1 MKQQI
6 TAKLKLNLSPE
17 QKSSMRAVSLAY
29 RDALNYASQ
38 RAFENGKIS
47 SSSKLQKLVY
57 HDLRLNFGLGAQ
69 MACNV
74 PRQVA
79 AGYKVQW
86 TKLKQNRLSREQG
99 YTKKRYKGLDNPL
112 KFSSRTCTLNYNRDY
127 SFKTEQKVSIITLS
141 GRIVVSYSGYN
152 KHLELILKG
161 GKIGAAKIYYNR
173 SNKTY
178 YLLVAISVN
187 LPDIKPEDIKQIR
200 GIDVG
205 RRFLSVDA
213 GLDNSC
219 KFYSGKEIR
228 HKANKYYQARKSLQ
242 RKGTRGA
249 KRRLIALS
257 GRERRF
263 IADINHQISKEIA
276 QPNRLIGLE
285 DLTHIR
291 ERTKSKVGKKASKKQ
306 KKANRNK
313 SKWSFAEL
321 HSFIDYKAILNG
333 SLAIKIPANYSSQC
347 CIKCGHVSRENRP
360 NKGLLFHCQC
370 CGYKLHA
377 DLIGARNMAL
387 RTLLVRQDWASKGC
401 LSATQDV
408 SDVEAKA
415 ENLQR
420 FLELRWSLD
429 ASPDASTAFSA
440 PPQPLGGSG

>member
-1 MKQQI
+1 MKQQL
-6 TAKLKLNLSPE
+6 TAKLKLNLSEE
-17 QKSSMRAVSLAY
+17 QKSSVRGICLAY
-29 RDALNYASQ
+29 RDALNYSSQ
-38 RAFENGKIS
+38 IAFENGKMS

-79 AGYKVQW
+79 VSYRVQW
-86 TKLKQNRLSREQG
+86 TKLKQNKQSREKG
-99 YTKKRYKGLDNPL
+99 FTKKRYKGLDNPL

-127 SFKTEQKVSIITLS
+127 SFKTEQRVSIITLS
-141 GRIVVSYSGYN
+141 GRIVVGYSGYN
-152 KHLELILKG
+152 KHLELIKNG

-173 SNKTY
+173 SNQTY
-178 YLLVAISVN
+178 YLLVSIEVDI
-187 LPDIKPEDIKQIR
+187 PDIKPENISQVR

-205 RRFLSVDA
+205 QRFLSVEA
-213 GLDNSC
+213 GIDNSC
-219 KFYSGKEIR
+219 KFYSGKEIK
-228 HKANKYYQARKSLQ
+228 HKANKYYQARKRVQ

-249 KRRLIALS
+249 KKRLIALS

-263 IADINHQISKEIA
+263 IADVNHQISKKIA

-291 ERTKSKVGKKASKKQ
+291 EGTRFKSGKRASKKQ
-306 KKANRNK
+306 KKANRNR

-321 HSFIDYKAILNG
+321 HSFIDYKAILNN

-347 CIKCGHVSRENRP
+347 CIKCGHVSKENRP

-387 RTLLVRQDWASKGC
+387 RTLLVRQDWISKGC
-401 LSATQDV
+401 LSATLDV
-408 SDVEAKA
+408 SDVEAEAK
-415 ENLQR
+415 NLCR

-429 ASPDASTAFSA
+429 TSPDLSR
-440 PPQPLGGSG
+440 